1 MTWEHGGVCLGPGP
15 PGSFDEGGVSAR
27 CVVADPAQ
35 DGHWIMFYEA
45 RDAAGR
51 RTIGQARSTNG
62 ETWKRREQPVFEPG
76 SGGWDGEAVGQ
87 PWLVPLDDGEA
98 MLYYLAEGKEGSGL
112 GVACSDGADWTK
124 WTCID
129 PDGPLQVQ

>member
-1 MTWEHGGVCLGPGP
+1 MYFHALNTKTQRYEIGLASSPDGMVWEHEGVCLAPGP

-51 RTIGQARSTNG
+51 RTIGQVSSLPNPNPNPNPDPNPNRANPNPNPYPAGGGGSQLPAAHGR
-62 ETWKRREQPVFEPG
+62 WRRHGPG
-76 SGGWDGEAVGQ
+76 GD
-87 PWLVPLDDGEA
+87 
-98 MLYYLAEGKEGSGL
+98 
-112 GVACSDGADWTK
+112 
-124 WTCID
+124 
-129 PDGPLQVQ
+129 

>member
-1 MTWEHGGVCLGPGP
+1 MCLGPGP

-51 RTIGQARSTNG
+51 RTIGQARSANG
-62 ETWKRREQPVFEPG
+62 ETWTRSEQPVFEPG
-76 SGGWDGEAVGQ
+76 SGG
-87 PWLVPLDDGEA
+87 
-98 MLYYLAEGKEGSGL
+98 
-112 GVACSDGADWTK
+112 GALPCAFARGHRPESRAGD
-124 WTCID
+124 
-129 PDGPLQVQ
+129 L